1 MASAV
6 PFLTVDDLEQFPD
19 DGLRREIIDGV
30 LYVSAAPVR
39 AHQKVSGN
47 LFLFLHEQIEGN
59 GWGEVY
65 YSPVDVKFSEHSQVQ
80 PDLIVLRQ
88 DHLMRYQGHTVF
100 GPPDIVVEILS
111 PSNRAYDQVKKARL
125 YARYGV
131 PEYWIVDQAERT
143 FQMRALVNGEYV
155 SVRPV
160 DGRYPSTVVSHLVV
174 DPEVIFAGVPAS

>member
-1 MASAV
+1 
-6 PFLTVDDLEQFPD
+6 
-19 DGLRREIIDGV
+19 
-30 LYVSAAPVR
+30 
-39 AHQKVSGN
+39 
-47 LFLFLHEQIEGN
+47 
-59 GWGEVY
+59 
-65 YSPVDVKFSEHSQVQ
+65 
-80 PDLIVLRQ
+80 
-88 DHLMRYQGHTVF
+88 MRYQGHTVF

-111 PSNRAYDQVKKARL
+111 PSNWAYDQGKKARL